1 MKDLNWL
8 NLPNVQRVWL
18 ANSLVINQLEFKDAK
33 VNFYQLVFQRSL
45 SMSAPI
51 AAEID
56 LKVQVHS

>member
-8 NLPNVQRVWL
+8 NLPNVQRARL

>member
-8 NLPNVQRVWL
+8 NLPNVQRAWL

-33 VNFYQLVFQRSL
+33 FNFYQLVFQRSL

>member
-8 NLPNVQRVWL
+8 NLPNVQRARL

-45 SMSAPI
+45 SMNAPI

>member
-8 NLPNVQRVWL
+8 NLPNVQMVWL

-45 SMSAPI
+45 SMSAP
-51 AAEID
+51 
-56 LKVQVHS
+56 HCS